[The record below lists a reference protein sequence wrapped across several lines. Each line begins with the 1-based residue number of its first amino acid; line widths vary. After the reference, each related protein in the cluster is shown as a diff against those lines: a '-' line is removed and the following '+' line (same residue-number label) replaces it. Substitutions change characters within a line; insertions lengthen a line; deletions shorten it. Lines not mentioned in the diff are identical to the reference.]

1 MNTWRSRRVLITGA
15 EGFIGSTLARL
26 LQAEGAEVRAFAHYK
41 PYGDKGNLAGLDVGV
56 LAGDIRDAGRVADAV
71 AGCEVVFHLAALVG
85 IPYSYEAPES
95 YVATNVVGT
104 HNVVAACQRH
114 GARLVHTS
122 TSEVYGT
129 ARTVPIAEDH
139 PLRPQSPYS
148 ASKIGADMIALSYW
162 HAYELPVSVVRP
174 FNTYGPRQ
182 SARAI
187 IPTILE
193 QLHAGVREIK
203 VGSTTPTRDFTY
215 VEDTAR
221 GFMAVAASAST
232 VGEVVNLGSGK
243 EISVGEL
250 AGLLIDIGGANAKVV
265 TDHSRR
271 RPARS
276 EVDRLL
282 AANGKAKALTGW
294 EPQVGL
300 REGLARTSEWVRR
313 HRRADLS
320 YQV

>member
-41 PYGDKGNLAGLDVGV
+41 PYGDKGNLTGLDVGV

-95 YVATNVVGT
+95 YIATNVVGT
-104 HNVVAACQRH
+104 HNVAAACQRH

-129 ARTVPIAEDH
+129 ARAVPIAENH
-139 PLRPQSPYS
+139 PLQPQSPYS

-203 VGSTTPTRDFTY
+203 LGSTTPTRDFTY

-221 GFMAVAASAST
+221 GFLAIAASANT

-250 AGLLIDIGGANAKVV
+250 AGLLIDIVGADAKVIA
-265 TDHSRR
+265 DDSRR
-271 RPARS
+271 RPTRS
-276 EVDRLL
+276 EVGRLL
-282 AANGKAKALTGW
+282 AANAKAKALTGW

-320 YQV
+320 YQL